1 MVIWNLFI
9 TLSFTLLL
17 VFLREIWYS
26 YFSLPQV
33 PAEVSLGFILL
44 ASYCFA
50 RAVAHFK
57 LPRLNGYIFFGIIA
71 GPYFLNLISHT
82 SIHQLALIDEVAL
95 VFIALTAGG
104 ELKLS
109 ILRKNFKAYTII
121 LSIAILI
128 MIVGVGSSIFAV
140 EKMFG
145 LIGISSNK
153 ELFML
158 ALILGVLAVPKSPAT
173 TIAVVNE
180 YRARGHVTQSLISLV
195 MMLDVI
201 VIFLFTITL
210 GFIRSSL
217 GESGHFNII
226 ELASLSGRIIG
237 SLLIGL
243 VLGIP
248 VRLYFRHIRTH
259 LVLFILG
266 LCLLIVML
274 SRILHLESI
283 LVGIA
288 IGFYINNFTR
298 QGTHL
303 IDSLEESSL
312 PVYVVFFTIAG
323 ASLHLDFLLQN
334 WLITGVLVI
343 STAVFTF
350 AGIKLGVHFAKI
362 TGPFKQ
368 YGYLGFISQAGLSI
382 GLAVIVRSELPGE
395 LGNLAYALLL
405 GRIAVNQIIGPI
417 LLRLSLVKSNETHQ
431 A

>member
-17 VFLREIWYS
+17 VLLRGVWERF
-26 YFSLPQV
+26 FSLGEI
-33 PAEVSLGFILL
+33 PAEVTLGFILL
-44 ASYCFA
+44 ASYSFA
-50 RAVAHFK
+50 RSVARFK
-57 LPRLNGYIFFGIIA
+57 LPRLNGYIFFGILA
-71 GPYFLNLISHT
+71 GPYFLNLISHA
-82 SIHQLALIDEVAL
+82 SIRQLGLINEVAL

-109 ILRKNFKAYTII
+109 VLRQNFRAYTVI
-121 LSIAILI
+121 LSVAILI
-128 MIVGVGSSIFAV
+128 MIVGVTASIFAV
-140 EKMFG
+140 EKTFG
-145 LIGISSNK
+145 LMGISSTR
-153 ELFML
+153 ELFVL

-180 YRARGHVTQSLISLV
+180 YRARGLVTQSLISLV
-195 MMLDVI
+195 MMLDVV
-201 VIFLFTITL
+201 VILLFTITL
-210 GFIRSSL
+210 GFVRSL
-217 GESGHFNII
+217 TGDVGHFNIG
-226 ELASLSGRIIG
+226 ELASLFGRIVG
-237 SLLIGL
+237 SLLIGFIM
-243 VLGIP
+243 GIP
-248 VRLYFRHIRTH
+248 VRLYFRYIRTH
-259 LVLFILG
+259 LILFILG

-298 QGTHL
+298 QGARL

-323 ASLHLDFLLQN
+323 ASLHLDFLMQN
-334 WLITGVLVI
+334 WLITSVLVI
-343 STAVFTF
+343 TTAFFTF
-350 AGIKLGVHFAKI
+350 GGIRLGISCAKL

-417 LLRLSLVKSNETHQ
+417 LLRISLVKS
-431 A
+431 